1 MAQKGNLLSVRQ
13 DIRVVDATIRDG
25 GLCNDFRFSDEFVRD
40 LYRANLKAGVDY
52 MEFGYKAS
60 KEIFDEDDFG
70 KWKFCNDEDIRA
82 IIGEKN
88 PKMKIAVMADVGRTD
103 FEEDI
108 IPKNESPIDLIR
120 IATYIN
126 TIPSAVEM
134 IEYCAKQ
141 GYETT
146 INIMAVSK
154 ARTED
159 LKTALEILGQTPV
172 SCFYIVDSYGSLYP
186 EEANTIEAMA
196 YGASYLDATVD
207 GMGRGAGNC
216 AMELLLGFLK
226 NPKYKVNPVIKMMQ
240 NHMNK
245 LREEGIKWG
254 YDVPYMLTGQY
265 NTHPRPAIQFVQDGR
280 KDYYKFA
287 NDLYDIINS

>member
-1 MAQKGNLLSVRQ
+1 MAQKGNLLSVRR

-25 GLCNDFRFSDEFVRD
+25 GLCNDFRFTDDFVRD
-40 LYRANLKAGVDY
+40 LYKANLKAGVDY

-60 KEIFDEDDFG
+60 REIFDEDDFG
-70 KWKFCNDEDIRA
+70 KWKFCKDDDIRA
-82 IIGEKN
+82 IVGEN
-88 PKMKIAVMADVGRTD
+88 NTKMKIAVMADVGRTE

-108 IPKNESPIDLIR
+108 IPKNESPIDLVR

-126 TIPSAVEM
+126 TIPAAVEM

-146 INIMAVSK
+146 INIMAISK

-186 EEANTIEAMA
+186 EEARRYAEM
-196 YGASYLDATVD
+196 YGEIAEKYGKLTGIHARRQLSGRDRRRHGQRRGQLRTGAAARLPEKPEIQGQPHHPHDAEPHDQAS
-207 GMGRGAGNC
+207 GRGRQMG
-216 AMELLLGFLK
+216 L
-226 NPKYKVNPVIKMMQ
+226 
-240 NHMNK
+240 
-245 LREEGIKWG
+245 
-254 YDVPYMLTGQY
+254 
-265 NTHPRPAIQFVQDGR
+265 
-280 KDYYKFA
+280 
-287 NDLYDIINS
+287 

>member
-25 GLCNDFRFSDEFVRD
+25 GLCNDFRFSDKFVQD
-40 LYRANLKAGVDY
+40 LYKANLKAGVDY

-70 KWKFCNDEDIRA
+70 KWKFCNDDDIRA
-82 IIGEKN
+82 IVGEGS

-108 IPKNESPIDLIR
+108 IPKSESPIDLVR

-159 LKTALEILGQTPV
+159 IITALEILGQTPV

-186 EEANTIEAMA
+186 EEARRLSDPSIPRKRAVCRNFTARSPRSTANPPVSTPTTTSSSPLRTPSKPWLTARATWTRRWTAWAEAP
-196 YGASYLDATVD
+196 ATAPWSCCSVSSKT
-207 GMGRGAGNC
+207 RSTRSTRSSA
-216 AMELLLGFLK
+216 LF
-226 NPKYKVNPVIKMMQ
+226 
-240 NHMNK
+240 
-245 LREEGIKWG
+245 R
-254 YDVPYMLTGQY
+254 T
-265 NTHPRPAIQFVQDGR
+265 T
-280 KDYYKFA
+280 
-287 NDLYDIINS
+287 